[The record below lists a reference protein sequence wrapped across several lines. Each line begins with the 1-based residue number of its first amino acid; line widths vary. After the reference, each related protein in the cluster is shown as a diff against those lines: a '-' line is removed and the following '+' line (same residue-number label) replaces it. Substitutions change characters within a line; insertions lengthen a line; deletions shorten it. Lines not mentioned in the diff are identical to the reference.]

1 MARYIMSLDCG
12 TSSIRCVLFDLSGR
26 PISSVSR
33 SVPLSYPAPGYV
45 EEDAEEIWTKQISAA
60 FEAMTRAECTG
71 RDIAA
76 IGITNQR
83 ETVILWDRK
92 TGEPVCPAVVWQCRR
107 TAERCAELRTEGA
120 EFGIKEKTGLV
131 ADPYFSATKIEWLL
145 DHIPMLR
152 ARAERGE
159 IAFGTVD
166 SWLLYRL
173 SGKRVHLTDVSNA
186 SRTMLFDLR
195 RGEWDEELCGRFRIP
210 MVMLPRVLPSAGCFA
225 ESDEALL
232 GARIPICGVAGDQQA
247 SLYGHGCFAPGELKN
262 TYGTGGF
269 LLLNT
274 GAEPILDRG
283 GGLITTVAWDD
294 GGGMRYAL
302 EGSVFVCGAAVQW
315 LRDGLGILDSSAD
328 SERLASSVPD
338 SGGVTVVPAFTGLGA
353 PYWDASARG
362 AVFGLTRASTAAHLC
377 RATLEAMAFQTVD
390 VVREMERVTESSVR
404 SIRADGGA
412 AQNNLLMQLQADLLG
427 VPVRRPD
434 YAEITARGAAM
445 LAAVGAGVIADPSE
459 MTERDSVRV
468 FEPTIGRS
476 ERKERYAVWQ
486 NCVSRVRENCGK

>member
-1 MARYIMSLDCG
+1 M
-12 TSSIRCVLFDLSGR
+12 
-26 PISSVSR
+26 
-33 SVPLSYPAPGYV
+33 
-45 EEDAEEIWTKQISAA
+45 
-60 FEAMTRAECTG
+60 
-71 RDIAA
+71 
-76 IGITNQR
+76 
-83 ETVILWDRK
+83 
-92 TGEPVCPAVVWQCRR
+92 
-107 TAERCAELRTEGA
+107 
-120 EFGIKEKTGLV
+120 
-131 ADPYFSATKIEWLL
+131 
-145 DHIPMLR
+145 
-152 ARAERGE
+152 
-159 IAFGTVD
+159 
-166 SWLLYRL
+166 
-173 SGKRVHLTDVSNA
+173 
-186 SRTMLFDLR
+186 
-195 RGEWDEELCGRFRIP
+195 
-210 MVMLPRVLPSAGCFA
+210 
-225 ESDEALL
+225 
-232 GARIPICGVAGDQQA
+232 
-247 SLYGHGCFAPGELKN
+247 
-262 TYGTGGF
+262 
-269 LLLNT
+269 
-274 GAEPILDRG
+274 
-283 GGLITTVAWDD
+283 
-294 GGGMRYAL
+294 
-302 EGSVFVCGAAVQW
+302 
-315 LRDGLGILDSSAD
+315 
-328 SERLASSVPD
+328 PD